1 MTIYYRD
8 EAGIVAEDIHDQE
21 IDFCDG
27 FMYYLGDELDEGG
40 NRVDK
45 KIALSALVRMVIW

>member
-8 EAGIVAEDIHDQE
+8 EVGIVAEDIHDQE

-27 FMYYLGDELDEGG
+27 FMYYLGDELDANGF
-40 NRVDK
+40 RVDK